1 LPGSGFGQHLR
12 VLDAMTIVA
21 VASASGPG
29 YRRLIRLSGSR
40 TGAALGSLGI
50 AWTGQRGCGMGV
62 LDLGEGRTLAAQ
74 VMRSVGPASATGEDC
89 ADVLIPSSETLAA
102 WVMSRLL
109 SGEGVREAAPGEF
122 LARGYCNGK
131 ITLDQA
137 EGVARTIAARGE
149 AELASAGRLRSGAF
163 GREARAWADELAD
176 CLALVEAGIDFS
188 DQEDVVAIEGGA
200 LRERVSR
207 VRGAMASTLRERGSR
222 AVEGRI
228 PVVALVG
235 APSAGK
241 TTLLNRIV
249 GFERGVT
256 DPAPGTTR
264 DALVEEITL
273 PGGSRVALVDLPGI
287 AEVTASG
294 SGRNVIEKEGD
305 IDIDSA
311 AMALARARAGEAD
324 LLVLCDPVGKF
335 LSWPQ
340 REDGNTTPV
349 RVRTMADLP
358 GAIAEPSGRHPGE
371 IAVCALD
378 GTGVGALLDAIERG
392 VMGLAPSAHEV
403 IGDRIERACARAIEN
418 LAEVASDAL
427 APELAASSLRAAL
440 DDLGELVG
448 VIPPDEVLGRIFA
461 GFCVGK

>member
-1 LPGSGFGQHLR
+1 
-12 VLDAMTIVA
+12 MTIAA
-21 VASASGPG
+21 VASAGGPG

-40 TGAALGSLGI
+40 TGAALGALGI
-50 AWTGQRGCGMGV
+50 AWTGRRGCGVGV
-62 LDLGEGRTLAAQ
+62 LDLGAGAGLAAQ
-74 VMRSVGPASATGEDC
+74 VIFSIGPASATGEDC
-89 ADVLIPSSETLAA
+89 ADVLIPSSEGLAGR
-102 WVMSRLL
+102 VMSRLL
-109 SGEGVREAAPGEF
+109 SVEGVREAAPGEF

-149 AELASAGRLRSGAF
+149 AELASAARLRSGAL

-188 DQEDVVAIEGGA
+188 DQEDVVAIEGGV
-200 LRERVSR
+200 LRARVAR
-207 VRGAMASTLRERGSR
+207 VRGAMASSLRERGTR
-222 AVEGRI
+222 AVAGRV

-264 DALVEEITL
+264 DALVEEVTL
-273 PGGSRVALVDLPGI
+273 PGGARVAMVDLPGI
-287 AEVTASG
+287 AELAG
-294 SGRNVIEKEGD
+294 SGVGRQEIEIAGD
-305 IDIDSA
+305 IDGA

-324 LLVLCDPVGKF
+324 LLVLCDPAGDF
-335 LSWPQ
+335 LLWPEGEGGSA
-340 REDGNTTPV
+340 RTV
-349 RVRTMADLP
+349 RVRTKADLSG
-358 GAIAEPSGRHPGE
+358 GASAIGRSKPGE

-378 GTGVGALLDAIERG
+378 GTGVDALLDAIERG
-392 VMGLAPSAHEV
+392 VTAMAPSAHEA
-403 IGDRIERACARAIEN
+403 IGDRIERACARAHES
-418 LAEVASDAL
+418 LAEVSSDAL
-427 APELAASSLRAAL
+427 APELAAASLRAAL